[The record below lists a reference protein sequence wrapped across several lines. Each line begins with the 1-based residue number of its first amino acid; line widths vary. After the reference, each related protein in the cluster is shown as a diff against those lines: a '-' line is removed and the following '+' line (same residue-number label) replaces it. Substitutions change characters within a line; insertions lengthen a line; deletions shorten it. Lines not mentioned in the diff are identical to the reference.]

1 MSREKSNIG
10 DLGNVLQGI
19 GVSPGI
25 ALGPAYIYTRRSHD
39 IEDDRIDANMVET
52 ELERLEEAISRSER
66 DLRKIASVA
75 EEKLGQQSADIFH
88 AQLEML
94 RDAEVLSSISDCVR
108 RDQCNAAYAVWNVLE
123 DYRKRLLASDSEYFQ
138 ERASDLSDIADRI
151 IRHLRREKLFSK
163 IHRESIVFAEN
174 LSAADIVLF
183 SRRGILGCV
192 TDFGGATSHVSIMAR
207 ALGLPAV
214 VSTHGATE
222 QVQEGDDV
230 ILDGLKGRVFVNPDD
245 GTVQK
250 YLDRRARYER
260 LVEEQRQLTHL
271 PAETV
276 DGHRI
281 SLAANLE
288 FKTEVPQ
295 VREFGADGIGL
306 FRTEVLFLMEGRLQ
320 VSEEEQFVEYRSIVE
335 SVGSGVTTFRV
346 LDLGGDKMLP
356 VAHREYNPF
365 LGWRGVRIL
374 LDKPELLR
382 PQLRAL
388 LRASSYGRIRI
399 LVPMISDLQ
408 EIRDFKSVL
417 RKVMEEL
424 DSDRIPFDRE
434 IQVGVMVEVP
444 SVAIMAD
451 DFASEVDFFS
461 LGTNDLTQYV
471 LAVDRGNDLVAERY
485 HELHPAVLRMI
496 KATIDAGRRHGIAV
510 SLCGEMG
517 SNSSFVP
524 ILVGLGLEEISA
536 SPVYIPS
543 VKRLIRAI
551 SFEEAKQLADEVL
564 QAVETS
570 QVIEALERW
579 LRDHPF
585 DLTHFLGDELTPLAA
600 NDGESEMA
608 AAPRTE

>member
-1 MSREKSNIG
+1 MRNENSDTRELNTI
-10 DLGNVLQGI
+10 LEGI

-25 ALGPAYIYTRRSHD
+25 AIGPAYIYTRRSHD
-39 IEDDRIDANMVET
+39 IEDDRIDESLVDS
-52 ELERLEEAISRSER
+52 ELQRLDEAVARSER
-66 DLRKIASVA
+66 DLKKIASVA
-75 EEKLGQQSADIFH
+75 KEKLGEPSADIFH
-88 AQLEML
+88 AQLDML
-94 RDAEVLSSISDCVR
+94 RDEEVLSAISKCVR
-108 RDQCNAAYAVWNVLE
+108 RDQCNAAYAVWYVLE

-138 ERASDLSDIADRI
+138 ERASDIADIADRI
-151 IRHLRREKLFSK
+151 IRHLRREKFFSK

-214 VSTHGATE
+214 VSTHGATDK
-222 QVQEGDDV
+222 VREGDHV
-230 ILDGLKGRVFVNPDD
+230 ILDGLKGKVFVNPDQATID
-245 GTVQK
+245 K

-260 LVEEQRQLTHL
+260 LVLEQRQLTHL

-276 DGHRI
+276 DGQRI

-288 FKTEVPQ
+288 FRTEVPQ
-295 VREFGADGIGL
+295 VQEFGADGIGL

-320 VSEEEQFVEYRSIVE
+320 VSEEEQFEEYKSIVE
-335 SVGSGVTTFRV
+335 SVESGITTFRV

-356 VAHREYNPF
+356 VAHREHNPF

-388 LRASSYGRIRI
+388 LRASSFGQIRI
-399 LVPMISDLQ
+399 LVPMISDLK
-408 EIRDFKSVL
+408 EIRDFKAVL
-417 RKVMEEL
+417 GSVMEEM
-424 DSDRIPFDRE
+424 DEEGIPFDRD
-434 IQVGVMVEVP
+434 IKLGAMVEVP

-451 DFASEVDFFS
+451 AFAAEVDFFS

-496 KATIDAGRRHGIAV
+496 KATVDAGQRKGIPV

-524 ILVGLGLEEISA
+524 ILVGLGLKEISA

-551 SFEEAKQLADEVL
+551 SFEEAQQLADEVL
-564 QAVETS
+564 CVDETKQVVEL
-570 QVIEALERW
+570 LERW

-600 NDGESEMA
+600 NEGNGTL
-608 AAPRTE
+608 APASRAE